1 MTTSTQWTDLSGN
14 EHHGALGGSSSPVLN
29 NQTGNSYLT
38 FNGVS
43 HYVPLQ
49 MHIPSGAAP
58 ITQLTV
64 EAWFRTSFAVF
75 GFEKNWAFLDFD
87 RSEHFNFYVRGGGKL
102 GFSCRDAGSRFSI
115 VRDSR
120 EGDDQSSLS
129 DGTWHHAIVTF
140 SAGTTTFYR
149 DGVQSSYQG
158 NSCVNGAGGGSTRYG
173 FVGDGSE
180 ASLYD
185 SARNRKHYSG
195 DIAFVRYFNGYAM
208 SAAEVQNEFNSR
220 KARFASSP
228 LLPPPAALP
237 FPSQGVLILDGNSD
251 TEACVHD
258 VAATQHDG
266 TAIAAQCCDGS
277 TCKRRTSSSNV
288 DCIAGPAFSSSFQYT
303 TFQEASARCAALGYT
318 LCDKNCQGQGCQY
331 DNIWVW
337 TSLLCPLPPP

>member
-1 MTTSTQWTDLSGN
+1 MHYGDGSEFDWDECACSSLSALPLATLHLDASMTTSTQWTDLSGN

-29 NQTGNSYLT
+29 EQTGNSYLT

-49 MHIPSGAAP
+49 MHIPSDAAP

-102 GFSCRDAGSRFSI
+102 GFSCRDAHGGI
-115 VRDSR
+115 RDSR

-149 DGVQSSYQG
+149 DGVQSSYHVY
-158 NSCVNGAGGGSTRYG
+158 SCVNGAGGGSTRYG

-195 DIAFVRYFNGYAM
+195 DIAVVRYFNGYAM

-237 FPSQGVLILDGNSD
+237 FPSQGVLILDGNSRHGS
-251 TEACVHD
+251 VRPR
-258 VAATQHDG
+258 
-266 TAIAAQCCDGS
+266 CCCHS
-277 TCKRRTSSSNV
+277 SRRDSHRGAV
-288 DCIAGPAFSSSFQYT
+288 LRRLDLQ
-303 TFQEASARCAALGYT
+303 ASHL
-318 LCDKNCQGQGCQY
+318 
-331 DNIWVW
+331 
-337 TSLLCPLPPP
+337 